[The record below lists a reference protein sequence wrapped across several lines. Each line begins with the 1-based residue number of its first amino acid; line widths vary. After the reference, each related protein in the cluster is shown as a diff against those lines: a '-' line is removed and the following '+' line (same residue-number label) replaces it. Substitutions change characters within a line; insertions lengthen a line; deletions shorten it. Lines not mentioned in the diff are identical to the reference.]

1 MGWYKKHDHAEKG
14 KTTES
19 RAGGNL
25 CNGENTALPWE
36 NRGILQDKQKYRIGV
51 VGVGRGAGTTF
62 LASSIARLIAETGQT
77 AAYIECRKLEAGK
90 PLLYDRMCFDHFF
103 RRNKFHDFLSEA
115 ETFPG
120 NAGENG
126 RKDQKG
132 YTAQNTGI
140 ARGPQTETRVNLCE
154 NVNWILYGNRMCS
167 GSIEEALFSMR
178 NRKPG
183 AYMMDERRSAG
194 GSERL
199 SERLSDRLQTAEAE
213 DIMDFTTIKGKYLI
227 LDNPKMWRHTDLLI
241 GVIDPLPSRIL
252 AGLDTFEALKDEE
265 KMGLQA
271 GKRVLWVLNKNN
283 PLADRAETERFLK
296 LKFDF
301 AVSMAPPE
309 LFYGAEFACSQMALA
324 EDVKGEIRNL
334 VHTILEKLPHFSI

>member
-1 MGWYKKHDHAEKG
+1 
-14 KTTES
+14 
-19 RAGGNL
+19 
-25 CNGENTALPWE
+25 
-36 NRGILQDKQKYRIGV
+36 
-51 VGVGRGAGTTF
+51 
-62 LASSIARLIAETGQT
+62 
-77 AAYIECRKLEAGK
+77 
-90 PLLYDRMCFDHFF
+90 
-103 RRNKFHDFLSEA
+103 
-115 ETFPG
+115 
-120 NAGENG
+120 
-126 RKDQKG
+126 
-132 YTAQNTGI
+132 
-140 ARGPQTETRVNLCE
+140 
-154 NVNWILYGNRMCS
+154 
-167 GSIEEALFSMR
+167 MR

-194 GSERL
+194 R

>member
-1 MGWYKKHDHAEKG
+1 MGWYKKQDHAEKRE
-14 KTTES
+14 TTES

-36 NRGILQDKQKYRIGV
+36 NRGILQDKQKYRIGI
-51 VGVGRGAGTTF
+51 VGVGRGAGATF

-77 AAYIECRKLEAGK
+77 AAYIECRRPEAGK

-103 RRNKFHDFLSEA
+103 RRKKFHDFLSEA

-167 GSIEEALFSMR
+167 GSIEEASFSMR

-194 GSERL
+194 R
-199 SERLSDRLQTAEAE
+199 SERLSDRLRASEAE
-213 DIMDFTTIKGKYLI
+213 DFMDFTTIKGKYLI

-283 PLADRAETERFLK
+283 PLADRSETERFLK

>member
-14 KTTES
+14 KITES
-19 RAGGNL
+19 GAGVKT
-25 CNGENTALPWE
+25 CSGEPAAVLPWE
-36 NRGILQDKQKYRIGV
+36 SKGILQDRQKYRIGV
-51 VGVGRGAGTTF
+51 VGVGEGAGATF
-62 LASSIARLIAETGQT
+62 LAASIARLIAETGQP
-77 AAYIECRKLEAGK
+77 AAYIECRKPEAGK

-103 RRNKFHDFLSEA
+103 RRKKFHDFLSEA

-120 NAGENG
+120 NTGENG
-126 RKDQKG
+126 RKDQNG
-132 YTAQNTGI
+132 HTAQNTGI
-140 ARGPQTETRVNLCE
+140 AREPQTETRVNLCE
-154 NVNWILYGNRMCS
+154 NVNWILYGNCMRS
-167 GSIEEALFSMR
+167 GSIEEASFSMR

-183 AYMMDERRSAG
+183 AYMMDEGQIASR
-194 GSERL
+194 
-199 SERLSDRLQTAEAE
+199 SERLSDRLRTSEAE
-213 DIMDFTTIKGKYLI
+213 DFLDFTAIKGKYLI
-227 LDNPKMWRHTDLLI
+227 LDSPKMWRQTDLLI

-252 AGLDTFEALKDEE
+252 AGLDTFEALKNEE

-283 PLADRAETERFLK
+283 PLADRTETERFLK